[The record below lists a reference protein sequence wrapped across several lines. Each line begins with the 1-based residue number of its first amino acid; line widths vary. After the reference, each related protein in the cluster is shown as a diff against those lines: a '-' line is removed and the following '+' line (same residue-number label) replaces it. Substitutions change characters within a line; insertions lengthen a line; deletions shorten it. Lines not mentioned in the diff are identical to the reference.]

1 MGNEIK
7 LFNGDCI
14 EVMTGC
20 EEWEIREREQEY
32 IDALLTTSEYE
43 LINKYEETVIFNKNI
58 K

>member
-1 MGNEIK
+1 
-7 LFNGDCI
+7 
-14 EVMTGC
+14 MTGC